1 MNTRIA
7 AAGLVILALIA
18 GGLAYFLTQRHGV
31 APTAPIAITAP
42 PQSNSAP
49 APGEPAVAPPRQAT
63 IYTVDEAHGD
73 ENGLAP
79 VKTTLTDPRSPA
91 RGALEALIDTT
102 NSPIPAGTRLRGVK
116 IDDRTAT
123 VDFSGEYQKNFHGGD
138 MQEAEAVNSVLMTLG
153 QFPSIDRVQILVE
166 GSPIDTLGGHFE
178 ISEPLD
184 VIRPTSTRQA
194 KNE

>member
-1 MNTRIA
+1 MNTRAA

-18 GGLAYFLTQRHGV
+18 GGFALYFTRVH
-31 APTAPIAITAP
+31 APKHVTP
-42 PQSNSAP
+42 PVSISSPSTTP
-49 APGEPAVAPPRQAT
+49 APVANETPPARHDAT

-79 VKTTLTDPRSPA
+79 MKVALADPKSPA
-91 RGALEALIDTT
+91 RSALEALIDTS
-102 NSPIPAGTRLRGVK
+102 NSPIPEGTSLRGLK
-116 IDDRTAT
+116 INAGVAT
-123 VDFSGEYQKNFHGGD
+123 VDFSSEFQKNFHGGD
-138 MQEAEAVNSVLMTLG
+138 MQEAAAVNSVLMTLG
-153 QFPSIDRVQILVE
+153 QFHTIDRVQILVD

-178 ISEPLD
+178 ISTPLD